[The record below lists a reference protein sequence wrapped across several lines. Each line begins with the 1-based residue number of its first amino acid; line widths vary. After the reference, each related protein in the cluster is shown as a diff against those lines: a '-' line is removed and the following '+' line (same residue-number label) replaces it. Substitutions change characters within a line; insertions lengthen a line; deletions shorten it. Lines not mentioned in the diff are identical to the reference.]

1 MYGMMFKRKKFDA
14 SRMYHKVVLSDMH
27 APEYE
32 KLYGVVANK
41 SL

>member
-1 MYGMMFKRKKFDA
+1 MQVECTTRL
-14 SRMYHKVVLSDMH
+14 VLSDMD